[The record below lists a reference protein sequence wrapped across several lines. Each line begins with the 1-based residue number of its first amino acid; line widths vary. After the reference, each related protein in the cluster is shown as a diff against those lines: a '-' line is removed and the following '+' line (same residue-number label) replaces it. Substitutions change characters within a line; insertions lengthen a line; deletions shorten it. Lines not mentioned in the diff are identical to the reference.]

1 MLMYFI
7 EFATMTQ
14 HGDRGWNRINVPI
27 NINPFIIHPVH
38 GGLYHIIG
46 VHAPYSLP
54 TAAWVLLR
62 PTRIRTVKEQW
73 DGAYGFSSLSE
84 VLVFWVTYLQITL
97 SMSLIRFFI
106 LSRR

>member
-14 HGDRGWNRINVPI
+14 QGDRGWNRINVPI

-54 TAAWVLLR
+54 TAVWVLLR